1 MKTIKKSLLLRQ
13 LGAIR
18 EVQNLSS
25 PRSGRDVPNQY
36 DLEHENGIAF
46 QSYDSLIAVRMN
58 GYLYLT
64 DYHDYSKTTSKYCTE
79 WTGYTTKERRAGLE
93 SGKFIFVEED

>member
-13 LGAIR
+13 LGAINK
-18 EVQNLSS
+18 VQNLSS
-25 PRSGRDVPNQY
+25 PRSNRPVANQY
-36 DLEHENGIAF
+36 DLVFENGIGF
-46 QSYDSLIAVRMN
+46 QSYGTLIAFRMN

-79 WTGYTTKERRAGLE
+79 WTGFSTDERRKGLN

>member
-18 EVQNLSS
+18 KVQNLSS
-25 PRSGRDVPNQY
+25 PRTYRPVANQY
-36 DLEHENGIAF
+36 DLIHENGIAF
-46 QSYDSLIAVRMN
+46 QSSGSLIAVRMN

-64 DYHDYSKTTSKYCTE
+64 AAHDYSKTTSKYVTE
-79 WTGYTTKERRAGLE
+79 WTGFSTKERRAGLE
-93 SGKFIFVEED
+93 SGKFIFIEED

>member
-18 EVQNLSS
+18 KVQNLCS
-25 PRSGRDVPNQY
+25 PRSYRPVANQY
-36 DLEHENGIAF
+36 DLVFENGIGF
-46 QSYDSLIAVRMN
+46 QSYGTLIAFRMN

-64 DYHDYSKTTSKYCTE
+64 DAHDYSKTTSKYATE
-79 WTGYTTKERRAGLE
+79 WTGYATKERREGLE
-93 SGKFIFVEED
+93 SGKFIFVAED